1 MPLTYK
7 KLFKL
12 MIDKKM
18 KKKDLCKVADIST
31 STVTKLCNDKYVNT
45 EIIEKICDALEC
57 DVSDIVEITK
67 EGMGR

>member
-1 MPLTYK
+1 MVSYS
-7 KLFKL
+7 KLWKL
-12 MIDKKM
+12 LIDKKM